1 MDMAQLSN
9 TLLQIFY
16 IMIGLYMGLTMVF
29 TIKDKNHKTRI
40 GTALFWGILSA
51 VFMFGDY
58 IPSQIVG
65 ALVIVIAVLSAT
77 KQINIG
83 TLKQLDET
91 FATLK
96 AEKLGLKIFIPSL
109 SIAIIAMLIA
119 SFTDFSGTVA
129 IGISSTLTLV
139 LTFVITKAKPKEFL
153 EDSNRMYQSMG
164 SFVILPQLL
173 ASLGVLFTAAG
184 VGDKISAIISGVI
197 PTGNVLVGVIAYCV
211 GMAVFTA
218 IMGNAFAAFSVITVG
233 VGLPFVFAQG
243 GDPVVCS
250 VLALTAGYCG
260 TLLTPMAA
268 NFNILPA
275 ALLELKDKNAVIK
288 AQAPI
293 AIILL
298 VTHIQEDGQAAYF
311 SNLPVK
317 AMVKHMNDNN
327 IPATLSNTAGTFVCN
342 HVMYGI
348 LYMID
353 KKYPNIKGGFIHI
366 PYMTSQVMDKK
377 NTPFMSLDEIV
388 IGLELA
394 LEACTLYNEDIKTIG
409 GEIC

>member
-58 IPSQIVG
+58 ISSQIVG

-298 VTHIQEDGQAAYF
+298 V
-311 SNLPVK
+311 
-317 AMVKHMNDNN
+317 
-327 IPATLSNTAGTFVCN
+327 
-342 HVMYGI
+342 
-348 LYMID
+348 
-353 KKYPNIKGGFIHI
+353 IHI
-366 PYMTSQVMDKK
+366 FLMY
-377 NTPFMSLDEIV
+377 
-388 IGLELA
+388 
-394 LEACTLYNEDIKTIG
+394 TLG
-409 GEIC
+409 F

>member
-268 NFNILPA
+268 NINILPA

-298 VTHIQEDGQAAYF
+298 VTHIFLMY
-311 SNLPVK
+311 
-317 AMVKHMNDNN
+317 
-327 IPATLSNTAGTFVCN
+327 TL
-342 HVMYGI
+342 
-348 LYMID
+348 
-353 KKYPNIKGGFIHI
+353 GF
-366 PYMTSQVMDKK
+366 
-377 NTPFMSLDEIV
+377 
-388 IGLELA
+388 
-394 LEACTLYNEDIKTIG
+394 
-409 GEIC
+409 

>member
-40 GTALFWGILSA
+40 GTALFWGLLSA

-298 VTHIQEDGQAAYF
+298 VTHIFLMY
-311 SNLPVK
+311 
-317 AMVKHMNDNN
+317 
-327 IPATLSNTAGTFVCN
+327 TL
-342 HVMYGI
+342 
-348 LYMID
+348 
-353 KKYPNIKGGFIHI
+353 GF
-366 PYMTSQVMDKK
+366 
-377 NTPFMSLDEIV
+377 
-388 IGLELA
+388 
-394 LEACTLYNEDIKTIG
+394 
-409 GEIC
+409 

>member
-16 IMIGLYMGLTMVF
+16 MMLGIYMGLTMVF
-29 TIKDKNHKTRI
+29 TLKDKNHKTRI
-40 GTALFWGILSA
+40 GTSLFWGILSV

-268 NFNILPA
+268 NFNMLPA

-298 VTHIQEDGQAAYF
+298 VTHIFLMY
-311 SNLPVK
+311 
-317 AMVKHMNDNN
+317 
-327 IPATLSNTAGTFVCN
+327 TL
-342 HVMYGI
+342 
-348 LYMID
+348 
-353 KKYPNIKGGFIHI
+353 GF
-366 PYMTSQVMDKK
+366 
-377 NTPFMSLDEIV
+377 
-388 IGLELA
+388 
-394 LEACTLYNEDIKTIG
+394 
-409 GEIC
+409 

>member
-29 TIKDKNHKTRI
+29 TLKDKNHKTRI

-197 PTGNVLVGVIAYCV
+197 PTGNVLVWVIAYCV

-298 VTHIQEDGQAAYF
+298 VTHIF
-311 SNLPVK
+311 L
-317 AMVKHMNDNN
+317 
-327 IPATLSNTAGTFVCN
+327 
-342 HVMYGI
+342 MYTV
-348 LYMID
+348 
-353 KKYPNIKGGFIHI
+353 GF
-366 PYMTSQVMDKK
+366 
-377 NTPFMSLDEIV
+377 
-388 IGLELA
+388 
-394 LEACTLYNEDIKTIG
+394 
-409 GEIC
+409 

>member
-1 MDMAQLSN
+1 MNMEQLSN

-16 IMIGLYMGLTMVF
+16 IMLGLYMGITMVF
-29 TIKDKNHKTRI
+29 TLKDENHKTRI
-40 GTALFWGILSA
+40 GTALFWGILS
-51 VFMFGDY
+51 VTFIFGDY

-65 ALVIVIAVLSAT
+65 AFVIVIAILSAT

-109 SIAIIAMLIA
+109 SIAAIAMLIA
-119 SFTDFSGTVA
+119 SFTTLPGTVA
-129 IGISSTLTLV
+129 IGISSTATLI
-139 LTFVITKAKPKEFL
+139 LTFIITKAKPKELL

-184 VGDKISAIISGVI
+184 VGDKISDIISGVI
-197 PTGNVLVGVIAYCV
+197 PTGNILVGVIAYCV

-268 NFNILPA
+268 NFNVLPA
-275 ALLELKDKNAVIK
+275 AILELKDKNAVIK
-288 AQAPI
+288 AQVPI
-293 AIILL
+293 SIALLVIHILL
-298 VTHIQEDGQAAYF
+298 MY
-311 SNLPVK
+311 
-317 AMVKHMNDNN
+317 
-327 IPATLSNTAGTFVCN
+327 TL
-342 HVMYGI
+342 
-348 LYMID
+348 
-353 KKYPNIKGGFIHI
+353 GF
-366 PYMTSQVMDKK
+366 
-377 NTPFMSLDEIV
+377 
-388 IGLELA
+388 
-394 LEACTLYNEDIKTIG
+394 
-409 GEIC
+409 

>member
-1 MDMAQLSN
+1 MNIAQLSN
-9 TLLQIFY
+9 TLLKIFY
-16 IMIGLYMGLTMVF
+16 IMIGLYMGITMVF
-29 TIKDKNHKTRI
+29 TLKDKNHKTRI

-65 ALVIVIAVLSAT
+65 ALVVVIAILSAT
-77 KQINIG
+77 KQINVG

-91 FATLK
+91 FVNLK

-139 LTFVITKAKPKEFL
+139 LTFVITKAKPKELL

-184 VGDKISAIISGVI
+184 VGTKISSLISGVI
-197 PTGNVLVGVIAYCV
+197 PTGSVLIGVIAYCV

-233 VGLPFVFAQG
+233 IGLPFVFSQG
-243 GDPVVCS
+243 GNPVVCS
-250 VLALTAGYCG
+250 TLALTAGYCG

-268 NFNILPA
+268 NFNMLPA

-298 VTHIQEDGQAAYF
+298 V
-311 SNLPVK
+311 
-317 AMVKHMNDNN
+317 
-327 IPATLSNTAGTFVCN
+327 
-342 HVMYGI
+342 
-348 LYMID
+348 
-353 KKYPNIKGGFIHI
+353 IHI
-366 PYMTSQVMDKK
+366 VLMY
-377 NTPFMSLDEIV
+377 
-388 IGLELA
+388 
-394 LEACTLYNEDIKTIG
+394 TLG
-409 GEIC
+409 F

>member
-40 GTALFWGILSA
+40 GTALFWGIFSA

-268 NFNILPA
+268 NFNMLPA

-298 VTHIQEDGQAAYF
+298 VTHIFLMY
-311 SNLPVK
+311 
-317 AMVKHMNDNN
+317 
-327 IPATLSNTAGTFVCN
+327 TL
-342 HVMYGI
+342 
-348 LYMID
+348 
-353 KKYPNIKGGFIHI
+353 GF
-366 PYMTSQVMDKK
+366 
-377 NTPFMSLDEIV
+377 
-388 IGLELA
+388 
-394 LEACTLYNEDIKTIG
+394 
-409 GEIC
+409 

>member
-1 MDMAQLSN
+1 
-9 TLLQIFY
+9 
-16 IMIGLYMGLTMVF
+16 MGVTMVF
-29 TIKDKNHKTRI
+29 TLKDENHKTRI
-40 GTALFWGILSA
+40 GTALFWGILSV

-58 IPSQIVG
+58 IPTKIVG
-65 ALVIVIAVLSAT
+65 VLVIVIAVLSAT

-91 FATLK
+91 FTTLK

-119 SFTDFSGTVA
+119 SFTSFPGTVA
-129 IGISSTLTLV
+129 IGISSTITLI
-139 LTFVITKAKPKEFL
+139 LTFIITKAKPKELL

-173 ASLGVLFTAAG
+173 ASLGVLFTVAG
-184 VGDKISAIISGVI
+184 VGDKISAIISGFI

-233 VGLPFVFAQG
+233 VGVPFVFTQG

-250 VLALTAGYCG
+250 ALALTAGYCG

-298 VTHIQEDGQAAYF
+298 V
-311 SNLPVK
+311 
-317 AMVKHMNDNN
+317 
-327 IPATLSNTAGTFVCN
+327 
-342 HVMYGI
+342 
-348 LYMID
+348 
-353 KKYPNIKGGFIHI
+353 IHI
-366 PYMTSQVMDKK
+366 FLMY
-377 NTPFMSLDEIV
+377 
-388 IGLELA
+388 
-394 LEACTLYNEDIKTIG
+394 TLG
-409 GEIC
+409 F

>member
-218 IMGNAFAAFSVITVG
+218 IMGHAFAAFSVITVG

-298 VTHIQEDGQAAYF
+298 VTHIFLMY
-311 SNLPVK
+311 
-317 AMVKHMNDNN
+317 
-327 IPATLSNTAGTFVCN
+327 TL
-342 HVMYGI
+342 
-348 LYMID
+348 
-353 KKYPNIKGGFIHI
+353 GF
-366 PYMTSQVMDKK
+366 
-377 NTPFMSLDEIV
+377 
-388 IGLELA
+388 
-394 LEACTLYNEDIKTIG
+394 
-409 GEIC
+409 

>member
-1 MDMAQLSN
+1 MNIAQLSN
-9 TLLQIFY
+9 TLLKIFY
-16 IMIGLYMGLTMVF
+16 IMIGLYMGITMVF
-29 TIKDKNHKTRI
+29 TLKDKNHKTRI

-65 ALVIVIAVLSAT
+65 ALVVVIAILSAT
-77 KQINIG
+77 KQINVG

-91 FATLK
+91 FVNLK

-139 LTFVITKAKPKEFL
+139 LTFVITKAKPKELL

-184 VGDKISAIISGVI
+184 VGTKISSLISGVI
-197 PTGNVLVGVIAYCV
+197 PTGNVLIGVTAYCV

-233 VGLPFVFAQG
+233 IGLPFVFSQG
-243 GDPVVCS
+243 GNPVVCS
-250 VLALTAGYCG
+250 TLALTAGYCG

-268 NFNILPA
+268 NFNMLPA

-298 VTHIQEDGQAAYF
+298 V
-311 SNLPVK
+311 
-317 AMVKHMNDNN
+317 
-327 IPATLSNTAGTFVCN
+327 
-342 HVMYGI
+342 
-348 LYMID
+348 
-353 KKYPNIKGGFIHI
+353 IHI
-366 PYMTSQVMDKK
+366 VLMY
-377 NTPFMSLDEIV
+377 
-388 IGLELA
+388 
-394 LEACTLYNEDIKTIG
+394 TLG
-409 GEIC
+409 F

>member
-58 IPSQIVG
+58 IQSQIVG

-298 VTHIQEDGQAAYF
+298 VTHIFLMY
-311 SNLPVK
+311 
-317 AMVKHMNDNN
+317 
-327 IPATLSNTAGTFVCN
+327 TL
-342 HVMYGI
+342 
-348 LYMID
+348 
-353 KKYPNIKGGFIHI
+353 GF
-366 PYMTSQVMDKK
+366 
-377 NTPFMSLDEIV
+377 
-388 IGLELA
+388 
-394 LEACTLYNEDIKTIG
+394 
-409 GEIC
+409 